1 MRRIIYLN
9 NFMTEKVVNCRK
21 NQNVYSQPAN
31 NKIAGI
37 TEALIENNCEVKI
50 LSSGLVNGKSGRFY
64 NKLKDMLGDVEILYS
79 PTVDL
84 PLINTVSSIFFT
96 YIQIKKEHKKKKID
110 NIIFYN
116 YKPEVAWAAWL
127 AKKRFHIPITVEYED
142 GYSYVNEIRGL
153 KAKIFNYTEEKVK
166 KSVDSAILVNSHLE
180 KYYSVPNVVVR
191 GIVNKDFYQKCK
203 TYKKVDND
211 KFTIVY
217 SGGLDE
223 ERGIEVFLESLKY
236 NDIDC
241 KVVVSGKGNIQSND
255 SRLDFKGF
263 ISYEEVQKLL
273 MQSDVLVQCQLS
285 KNKFANASFPSKL
298 FEYIAT
304 GNMIVS
310 SDIDEVKAFA
320 GDAFVY
326 YEDDDPQK
334 LAEII
339 KVLYRNK
346 GLSREIKNKLELLCE
361 KNMPKSVGESIL
373 KILA

>member
-1 MRRIIYLN
+1 
-9 NFMTEKVVNCRK
+9 MTEKVVMCRK
-21 NQNVYSQPAN
+21 NKNIYSQSAN

-64 NKLKDMLGDVEILYS
+64 NKLNDMLGNVEIIYC
-79 PTVDL
+79 PIIDL
-84 PLINTVSSIFFT
+84 PLINTVSSIIFT
-96 YIQIKKEHKKKKID
+96 YIQIKREHKQKKID

-142 GYSYVNEIRGL
+142 GYAHVNEIRGL
-153 KAKIFNYTEEKVK
+153 KARIFNYTEDKIG
-166 KSVDSAILVNSHLE
+166 KSVDSAILVNSYLK
-180 KYYSVPNVVVR
+180 KYYTVPNVVVR
-191 GIVNKDFYQKCK
+191 GIVNKEFYQKCK
-203 TYKKVDND
+203 ISEKTKND
-211 KFTIVY
+211 KFTILY
-217 SGGLDE
+217 SGGHDE
-223 ERGIEVFLESLKY
+223 ERGVGVLLESLKY

-241 KVVVSGKGNIQSND
+241 KVIVSGKGNIRSND

-285 KNKFANASFPSKL
+285 KNKFANSSFPSKL

-326 YEDDDPQK
+326 YEDDDPKK
-334 LAEII
+334 LAETI

-346 GLSREIKNKLELLCE
+346 ELSKEIKNKLEVLCKE
-361 KNMPKSVGESIL
+361 NMPKTVGKSIL
-373 KILA
+373 NILS